1 MKSIKIIILLAVS
14 MFAVGAIA
22 QQNPQ
27 PPQGGGEGRRGPMS
41 VDDQVKNLADKLNLT
56 ADQQA
61 KIKPILEDNR
71 SQMQKIMQDDSMS
84 REDKMAKGR
93 GVREATNGK
102 IRDLLTDD
110 QKKQFDDM
118 QKEMMERQRQRQ
130 QQQQGGGAPP
140 K

>member
-1 MKSIKIIILLAVS
+1 MKSIKMVLLLAVS
-14 MFAVGAIA
+14 MLTLGALA
-22 QQNPQ
+22 QQNP
-27 PPQGGGEGRRGPMS
+27 PPPGPPGGGRGPVS
-41 VDDQVKNLADKLNLT
+41 VDDQVKNLTERLNLT

-71 SQMQKIMQDDSMS
+71 SQIMKVMQDDSMS

-93 GVREATNGK
+93 GIREATNGK
-102 IRDLLTDD
+102 IRELLTDD

-118 QKEMMERQRQRQ
+118 LERQRQRQQ

-140 K
+140 KP